1 MAKCDANTL
10 LSRAKCFQC
19 LDPGSLSVLETQ
31 LICNW
36 SSTVTPPV
44 TGNRLLQETGFAI
57 LQENGFNIL
66 VS

>member
-36 SSTVTPPV
+36 SGMVTPPV
-44 TGNRLLQETGFAI
+44 TGNRLLQENGFKI
-57 LQENGFNIL
+57 LQENGSAIL
-66 VS
+66 IS